1 MAVCQN
7 KSRTGGLGKGLG
19 KGWGKALPIQA
30 ILSEV
35 DMGSRRLEVGL
46 ILRKAILVS
55 GLLFTTE
62 TWSGLKET
70 QLKRLEQVDQSL
82 LRSLMDCHSK
92 VAVEFIHMESGTL
105 KLQQILTMNR
115 MMYHHHILTSD
126 ENETIVKM
134 YLKRKK
140 YVLTNNF
147 QRIVRTFSAII
158 RFKD

>member
-1 MAVCQN
+1 MSA
-7 KSRTGGLGKGLG
+7 
-19 KGWGKALPIQA
+19 IQA

-35 DMGSRRLEVGL
+35 DMGSRLL
-46 ILRKAILVS
+46 LRKAILVS
-55 GLLFTTE
+55 SLLFTTE

-105 KLQQILTMNR
+105 KLRHILTMNR

-134 YLKRKK
+134 HLKQKSDASRDDWYELLKK
-140 YVLTNNF
+140 
-147 QRIVRTFSAII
+147 
-158 RFKD
+158 RF